1 MSESLQRVL
10 AQALLPASI
19 VPVLLLGPGLVR
31 APQTLWRRVSAEV
44 RRLDAPGGASG
55 RHQSR
60 RATATRGQRG
70 VPGTAGAHRE
80 VRLFPGAR
88 YTPLHAARPGVRPAA
103 YPTNRAAP
111 GAARR

>member
-60 RATATRGQRG
+60 RAAATPGQRG
-70 VPGTAGAHRE
+70 VPGTGAHRE

-88 YTPLHAARPGVRPAA
+88 YTPLHEARPGVRPAA
-103 YPTNRAAP
+103 HPTNRAGA

>member
-1 MSESLQRVL
+1 VSESLKRVL

-19 VPVLLLGPGLVR
+19 LPVLLLGPGLVR

-60 RATATRGQRG
+60 RVTATRGQRG
-70 VPGTAGAHRE
+70 VPGTRARGE

-88 YTPLHAARPGVRPAA
+88 YAPLHAVRPGARPAA
-103 YPTNRAAP
+103 RPTYHAVA